1 MIRNNIIAGLILF
14 VLLALNGFTIL
25 RVNQRYKEH
34 LNQTLVSKS
43 QLCGE
48 HMEATLLKFSSDI
61 SMELEKYNSE
71 IELFS
76 DQDKFREAT
85 NSLRLFYV
93 KYRDLITKISIYDN
107 HKHVYDLS
115 LESKDDF
122 GKRDFFVVDS
132 FANKRQYPLSPL
144 EKVDQNGSVLE
155 YHYPYFGQDAVIGNL
170 VIELDLKLFAENI
183 FELYPRESDLSWQW
197 ILNAD
202 GQIILDNF
210 GADSFRIENLQVL
223 TDSVNAEYSGMFTST
238 LIFEDGSK
246 KKVNTSI
253 YPLSI
258 YNKKMGIMFTEG
270 RGQVFR
276 HYFLNNLVVSIISQ
290 LLATALAV
298 FLLLMLARQIK
309 QEKRLKLSEIV
320 LRQVI
325 EHFPMGILILDQ
337 NSIIRNINSAAQ
349 RMLFLGKASDLV
361 GKDFTKQFLV
371 SNKYLLS
378 DGPSP
383 FMDDSH
389 YLYYEKDG
397 METVI
402 YRSEKAANV
411 GGEELKLIALIDVS
425 ALERSRK
432 GEVAANKAKSDF
444 LAAMSHEIRTPM
456 NGILGMVNSLLEQKT
471 SGEIQGKITVI
482 KKSAELLMTIINDI
496 LDFSKIEAGRMMLE
510 EIPFN
515 LTEELIHSGCGRL
528 FPTW

>member
-14 VLLALNGFTIL
+14 ALLALNGFAIL
-25 RVNQRYKEH
+25 RVNQRYKDH

-48 HMEATLLKFSSDI
+48 HMETTLLKFTSDI

-76 DQDKFREAT
+76 DQDKFKVAT

-107 HKHVYDLS
+107 HKNVYDLS
-115 LESKDDF
+115 LESKNDF
-122 GKRDFFVVDS
+122 GKRDIFVVDS

-144 EKVDQNGSVLE
+144 ENVEQAGSVLE

-183 FELYPRESDLSWQW
+183 FQLYPRESDLSWQW

-223 TDSVNAEYSGMFTST
+223 TDSVNAEFSGMFMNT

-246 KKVNTSI
+246 KKVNTAT
-253 YPLSI
+253 YPLSV
-258 YNKKMGIMFTEG
+258 YTKKMGIMFTEG

-276 HYFLNNLVVSIISQ
+276 YYFLNNLLVSITSQ
-290 LLATALAV
+290 LMATALAI
-298 FLLLMLARQIK
+298 FLLIMLARQIK
-309 QEKRLKLSEIV
+309 QEKKLKLSEIV

-325 EHFPMGILILDQ
+325 EHFPMGILILDE
-337 NSIIRNINSAAQ
+337 NNIIRNINSAAQ

-383 FMDDSH
+383 FMDDSY

-425 ALERSRK
+425 PLERSRK

-471 SGEIQGKITVI
+471 GEEIQGKIKVI
-482 KKSAELLMTIINDI
+482 K
-496 LDFSKIEAGRMMLE
+496 R
-510 EIPFN
+510 
-515 LTEELIHSGCGRL
+515 
-528 FPTW
+528 